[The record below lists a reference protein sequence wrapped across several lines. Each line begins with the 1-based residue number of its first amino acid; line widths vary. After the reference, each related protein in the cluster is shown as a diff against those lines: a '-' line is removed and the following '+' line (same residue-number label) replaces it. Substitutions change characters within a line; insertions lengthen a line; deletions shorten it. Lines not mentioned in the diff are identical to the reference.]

1 MVPDSV
7 LIHLNDRFQS
17 KFQQNVLLSN
27 LTTARV
33 GGPADVVITIENNLE
48 LSELVRYL
56 WKNQVTFLILGSG
69 SNILFKDSGFEGV
82 IILNRAKKIQIK
94 SNGIQPE
101 IWAESGANL
110 GMLARKAALAG
121 ISGLEWAATVP
132 GTVGGAVYGNAGA
145 YDGDINGNL
154 RLAEILQPDSNIY
167 FLTSQEM
174 QFDYR
179 SSILKRSSEKAVILS
194 ASFDG
199 RYANPGSIQN
209 QMEQYQ
215 EKRRNSQPPGASM
228 GSMFKNPPGDYAGR
242 LIESA
247 GLKGTTV
254 GGVSVSRVHANFF
267 VNEDQATANDIWQL
281 IQMVQAKVYDQFKIQ
296 LELEVEPIGFITQ
309 TSDQTNAER
318 ESN

>member
-1 MVPDSV
+1 MIPDSV

-69 SNILFKDSGFEGV
+69 SNILFTDSGFEGV

-296 LELEVEPIGFITQ
+296 LELEVEPIGFLTQ

>member
-145 YDGDINGNL
+145 YSGDINGNL